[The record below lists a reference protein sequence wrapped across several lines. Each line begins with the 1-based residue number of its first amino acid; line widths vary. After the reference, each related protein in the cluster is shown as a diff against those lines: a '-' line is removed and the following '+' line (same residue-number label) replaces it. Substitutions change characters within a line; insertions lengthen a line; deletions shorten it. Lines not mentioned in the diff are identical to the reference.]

1 MDSKVESGAGADAS
15 SVSDQVDV
23 PGVDAH
29 GEKISQIHKNLSQ
42 VWLGDGFILDLMLVT
57 VLARGHLLLE
67 DVPGVGKTTLAKSLA
82 RALGMEFNRVQF
94 TNDILPADIL
104 GGSVYNPVDGN
115 FNFVPGPIFTDFLLA
130 DEINRASTRSQ
141 SAFLQA
147 MEEGAVSVD
156 GVNHDLSPWFTVIA
170 TQNPIDYDST
180 NPLPEAQL
188 DRFLVAT
195 SIGYPDR
202 NQELAL
208 LGDYQRAGGEVQAAI
223 SPAEFEALLQ
233 RVDSAYL
240 HDELAQYIIDL
251 ARLSREDER
260 LRLGISPR
268 GSIHLAQAAKALAVI
283 RGRDAVTADDIQQ
296 LIVPVWSHRLLPR
309 HGRDQGRTESIEL
322 LDDLVRQVP
331 VPR

>member
-1 MDSKVESGAGADAS
+1 MDSKVNQAADIS
-15 SVSDQVDV
+15 SHATGLVR
-23 PGVDAH
+23 
-29 GEKISQIHKNLSQ
+29 QIHQNLAQ
-42 VWLGDGFILDLMLVT
+42 VWLGDQFILDLMLVT

-82 RALGMEFNRVQF
+82 RVLGMDFNRVQF

-147 MEEGAVSVD
+147 MEEGAISID
-156 GVNHDLSPWFTVIA
+156 GASHELSPRFTVIA

-195 SIGYPDR
+195 SIGYPGR
-202 NQELAL
+202 EQELAL
-208 LGDYQRAGGEVQAAI
+208 LGDYQQQFSGQEIQAVLDGRQLDDLMQQV
-223 SPAEFEALLQ
+223 EN
-233 RVDSAYL
+233 AYL
-240 HDELAQYIIDL
+240 HADLSHYIVDL
-251 ARLSREDER
+251 ARQSREDER

-309 HGRDQGRTESIEL
+309 HGRDQDRTASVEL
-322 LDDLVRQVP
+322 LEELLRKVP